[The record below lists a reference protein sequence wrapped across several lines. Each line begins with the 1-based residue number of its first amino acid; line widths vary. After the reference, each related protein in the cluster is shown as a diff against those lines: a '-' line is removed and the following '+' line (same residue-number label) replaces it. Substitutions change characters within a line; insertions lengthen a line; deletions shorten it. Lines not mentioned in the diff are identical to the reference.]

1 MVPRRW
7 RLGPVWAQPT
17 APPPRPHPIPIP
29 LPRPQLFYSRPQT
42 WEPLTFFTLL
52 YPADESFSLI
62 NLWSCKIESGPLFQ
76 FLQAFSKCS
85 LIWFLLLQV
94 MDFNEVMVAVFIAT
108 IGLLSVGAQ
117 MILGVLMKQLG
128 SKHTIMVGL
137 LFEML
142 QLMWYGFGSQ
152 MW

>member
-1 MVPRRW
+1 MYFYHTYILKPF
-7 RLGPVWAQPT
+7 
-17 APPPRPHPIPIP
+17 
-29 LPRPQLFYSRPQT
+29 LF
-42 WEPLTFFTLL
+42 
-52 YPADESFSLI
+52 
-62 NLWSCKIESGPLFQ
+62 
-76 FLQAFSKCS
+76 
-85 LIWFLLLQV
+85 QV

-117 MILGVLMKQLG
+117 MILGILMKQLG

>member
-1 MVPRRW
+1 MNCFVSPC
-7 RLGPVWAQPT
+7 L
-17 APPPRPHPIPIP
+17 HN
-29 LPRPQLFYSRPQT
+29 FSRCS
-42 WEPLTFFTLL
+42 
-52 YPADESFSLI
+52 SFLI
-62 NLWSCKIESGPLFQ
+62 S
-76 FLQAFSKCS
+76 
-85 LIWFLLLQV
+85 LLQV

-117 MILGVLMKQLG
+117 MILGVLMKNLG

-142 QLMWYGFGSQ
+142 QLMWFGFGSQ